1 MPKVSEFQLQH
12 QSFQRIFTTDFRS
25 SCHPNNCHS
34 EGLLGWWQQ
43 RSSGGSSSGLEEH
56 LTAAGELRGAQPAS
70 PDWDLI
76 LWKEQWRCKWW
87 WWPWGKRRMKRKQ
100 RGKKGEGLK
109 RIVPTLSYKWETF
122 YSTIASSIS
131 KSPWHFFF
139 RNRKPIWKFI
149 WNLKGRPNNQNNPK
163 KEQKW
168 RIHTSFENLLQ
179 S

>member
-87 WWPWGKRRMKRKQ
+87 WWPWWKRRMKRKQ

-109 RIVPTLSYKWETF
+109 RIVPTLSCKWETF
-122 YSTIASSIS
+122 YSTIASSS
-131 KSPWHFFF
+131 NYNWDSGQKHQPAMGSPFLCYQTVSIIPALEEIF
-139 RNRKPIWKFI
+139 N
-149 WNLKGRPNNQNNPK
+149 KGQFLW
-163 KEQKW
+163 E
-168 RIHTSFENLLQ
+168 
-179 S
+179 